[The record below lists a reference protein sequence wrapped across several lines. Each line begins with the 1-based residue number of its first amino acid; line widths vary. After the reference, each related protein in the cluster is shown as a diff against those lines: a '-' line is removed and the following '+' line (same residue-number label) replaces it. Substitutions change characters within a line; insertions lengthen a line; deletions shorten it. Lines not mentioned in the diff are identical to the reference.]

1 MIPVILSGGNG
12 TRLWPLSREGFP
24 KQFHQLASSHS
35 MFQETVLRCSCEIF
49 SRPVVVCNQDHRFI
63 IREQLSALG
72 LSAQSILLE
81 PCAKNTAPAIALAA
95 LQIRASG
102 SDDVMLVCPADHLI
116 KDEKE
121 FLRIVRS
128 AAKRAENGDM
138 VLLGIQPDH
147 PETGYGY
154 IQRGLEYPSEQ
165 GRIYSVRSFKE
176 KPDREAAEQWLE
188 TGEYLW
194 NAGIFLFKPSVLLN
208 ELRSFAP
215 QVLEACERSL
225 QEAERDFEFVRVDRK
240 QFIQSPS
247 ISIDHAVMEQTNLAK
262 VAALDSGWND
272 IGSWSALW
280 EAGEKDCEENV
291 IKGDAILHS
300 TKRSLVFSQSRLVTA
315 VGLEDIVI
323 VETADAVLV
332 ADKSDTQSVKKL
344 VGILKNEYRDETL
357 NHREV
362 FRPWGSFDSIDRGD
376 RFEVK
381 HVSIKPG
388 EQIAMQ
394 KHNHRAEH
402 WVVVSGTAEV
412 TCNGEQFLLTENQST
427 YIPIG
432 AAHQLHNP
440 GLIPLE
446 IIEIRSGGYLGE
458 DDIQRIV
465 SEQDNSSA
473 MDAIRELEALTLAK
487 EKVAS

>member
-35 MFQETVLRCSCEIF
+35 MFQETVLRTSCEIF
-49 SRPVVVCNQDHRFI
+49 TRPVVVCNQDHRFI

-72 LSAQSILLE
+72 MSAQSILLE
-81 PCAKNTAPAIALAA
+81 PCARNTAPAIALAA
-95 LQIRASG
+95 LQIRSTG

-138 VLLGIQPDH
+138 VLLGIQPDQ

-154 IQRGLEYPSEQ
+154 IQKGLEYPSEQ
-165 GRIYSVRSFKE
+165 GKIYSVRSFKE
-176 KPDREAAEQWLE
+176 KPERDTAEQWLE

-194 NAGIFLFKPSVLLN
+194 NAGIFLFRPSVLIHQL
-208 ELRSFAP
+208 ETYAP
-215 QVLEACERSL
+215 EILEACNNAL
-225 QEAERDFEFVRVDRK
+225 AEADYDFEFVRIDRK

-280 EAGEKDCEENV
+280 DAGDKDSEENV

-300 TKRSLVFSQSRLVTA
+300 TKRSLIYSQSRLVTA
-315 VGLEDIVI
+315 VGLEDVI
-323 VETADAVLV
+323 VVETPDAVLV
-332 ADKSDTQSVKKL
+332 ANKGNTQNVKKL
-344 VGILKNEYRDETL
+344 VAKLKSEYRDETL

-381 HVSIKPG
+381 HVTIKPG
-388 EQIAMQ
+388 ERIAMQ
-394 KHNHRAEH
+394 RHNHRAEH

-412 TCNGEQFLLTENQST
+412 TCNSEQFLLTENEST

-432 AAHQLHNP
+432 ASHQLYNP
-440 GLIPLE
+440 GLIPLV

-458 DDIQRIV
+458 DDIQRIPG
-465 SEQDNSSA
+465 EQDKPKSIDLVGDVESQT
-473 MDAIRELEALTLAK
+473 LTR